1 MNYLSLN
8 QNQGIQYLNGYVSQ
22 EETNNK
28 VTITYYLK
36 KKTITYETNF
46 KIIFANAELW
56 IKLQITIQ
64 IIGTIFRIYTHC

>member
-28 VTITYYLK
+28 VTITYYFQK
-36 KKTITYETNF
+36 KK
-46 KIIFANAELW
+46 LSLM
-56 IKLQITIQ
+56 KLTLKLFLQMLNY
-64 IIGTIFRIYTHC
+64 GLKSKLLSK

>member
-28 VTITYYLK
+28 VTITYYFQK
-36 KKTITYETNF
+36 KK
-46 KIIFANAELW
+46 KKK
-56 IKLQITIQ
+56 KLSLMKLTLKLFLQMLNY
-64 IIGTIFRIYTHC
+64 GLKSKLLSK

>member
-36 KKTITYETNF
+36 KK
-46 KIIFANAELW
+46 LSLM
-56 IKLQITIQ
+56 KLTLKLFLQMLNY
-64 IIGTIFRIYTHC
+64 GLKSKLLSK

>member
-28 VTITYYLK
+28 VTITYYFKKKKKK

-56 IKLQITIQ
+56 IKIQITIQ
-64 IIGTIFRIYTHC
+64 IN

>member
-28 VTITYYLK
+28 VTITYYFQK
-36 KKTITYETNF
+36 KKKKKLSLMKLTLKLFLQMLNYGLNF
-46 KIIFANAELW
+46 KLLS
-56 IKLQITIQ
+56 K
-64 IIGTIFRIYTHC
+64 

>member
-22 EETNNK
+22 VETNNK
-28 VTITYYLK
+28 VTITYYFQKKK

-64 IIGTIFRIYTHC
+64 IN